1 MEATLGGAA
10 FVCGDCL
17 LRANN
22 PVGWTRRSRG
32 REGSRGIGMTAQQ
45 QAVTPLGEILNKR
58 EKWLLLVSL
67 MLAMFVGAIDQT
79 VVSTATPKILAD
91 LGGFGLLSWL
101 FTSYMLSSTVVVP
114 LVGKLSDV
122 FGRRVFVITGILIF
136 MLASAACGAAP
147 SMPALIVFR
156 GVQGFGG
163 GMIFASVFST
173 IGDIFPPAERGKY
186 MGMFTGTFSLASV
199 LGPTFGGFLTD
210 NGGWRWVFYVN
221 VPFSLIA
228 IPAIWMNLPSRKGVR
243 RPKIDFLGAGLLSSF
258 SVLFL
263 LALVWAG
270 DEYAWSSPQIV
281 GLISASLVFL
291 GLFVLQETRHPEPM
305 VPLHLFRNRAFVISN
320 LIVFTLGIGM
330 FGALQYLS
338 LFVQTALGATA
349 TASGIIT
356 TPQSF
361 GMLGA
366 SIIGGQVISRT
377 GRYRIQTITG
387 SIVILSAMLFLRTL
401 DVDVVRWHIS
411 AWMVVLG
418 VGFGLV
424 MPTMSLATQNAVPYQ
439 YLGVASSS
447 SQFFRQIGSVFGVA
461 VFGALLASSYHN
473 AFSDQLPVD
482 TKAALGP
489 QTVEQFDDPT
499 LPLNPREYAI
509 VQRKVLAL
517 DGGQQLLSRTVATQK
532 ESVATAVRLI
542 FTGATVVAVICIG
555 MALLM
560 REVPLRRGFGHAD
573 EGVGAPAA
581 VPQGNPAV
589 AVAAPGASDV
599 ATGRE
604 GAPGG

>member
-1 MEATLGGAA
+1 
-10 FVCGDCL
+10 
-17 LRANN
+17 
-22 PVGWTRRSRG
+22 
-32 REGSRGIGMTAQQ
+32 
-45 QAVTPLGEILNKR
+45 
-58 EKWLLLVSL
+58 
-67 MLAMFVGAIDQT
+67 
-79 VVSTATPKILAD
+79 
-91 LGGFGLLSWL
+91 
-101 FTSYMLSSTVVVP
+101 
-114 LVGKLSDV
+114 
-122 FGRRVFVITGILIF
+122 
-136 MLASAACGAAP
+136 
-147 SMPALIVFR
+147 
-156 GVQGFGG
+156 VQGFGG

-210 NGGWRWVFYVN
+210 HGGWRWVFYVN

-228 IPAIWMNLPSRKGVR
+228 IPAIWKNLPSRKGVR
-243 RPKIDFLGAGLLSSF
+243 RPKIDFLGAGLLSCF

-270 DEYAWSSPQIV
+270 SEYAWRSPQII
-281 GLISASLVFL
+281 GLISTALVFL
-291 GLFVLQETRHPEPM
+291 GLFVVQESRHPEAM
-305 VPLHLFRNRAFVISN
+305 VPLHLFRNRAFVVSN

-338 LFVQTALGATA
+338 LFVQTALGASA
-349 TASGIIT
+349 TASGVIT

-366 SIIGGQVISRT
+366 SIIGGQIISRS

-387 SIVILSAMLFLRTL
+387 SIIILSAMLFLRTL

-424 MPTMSLATQNAVPYQ
+424 MPTMSLAVQNAVPYQ

-461 VFGALLASSYHN
+461 VFGALLASSYHS
-473 AFSDQLPVD
+473 AFSDNLSAD

-499 LPLNPREYAI
+499 LILNKREYAI
-509 VQRKVLAL
+509 VQKKVLAL
-517 DGGQQLLSRTVATQK
+517 DGGPQLLKETVATQK
-532 ESVATAVRLI
+532 ESVAIAVRLI
-542 FTGATVVAVICIG
+542 FTGATTVAAICIG
-555 MALLM
+555 MAFLM
-560 REVPLRRGFGHAD
+560 KEVPLRRGFGHTG
-573 EGVGAPAA
+573 EGEGPPAA
-581 VPQGNPAV
+581 APPDQVQ
-589 AVAAPGASDV
+589 VAAPGAAAADSP
-599 ATGRE
+599 AGRE
-604 GAPGG
+604 GVPGG